1 MIDKKK
7 FPVRNSALDF
17 IRDILRDSKVVVFLI
32 LGCVILTSFVFMVIN
47 FFVDNQKA
55 IEDYFVSLDP
65 NGVSII
71 PVLKVSMYVVGGL
84 ILLFFAVTLFKIFH
98 HETRKREALKGEGIR
113 QFVTVQKV
121 EVVREVG
128 EGEVVEYL
136 NVFVTTPLEKKCVFE
151 FPIDEDIEAGDKVMI
166 VYHPSNPDFFQLV
179 SENKKSVI
187 QKVRKTV
194 ESK

>member
-17 IRDILRDSKVVVFLI
+17 IRDILRDQKVVIFLV

-47 FFVDNQKA
+47 FLIDNQKA
-55 IEDYFVSLDP
+55 IEDYFVSQKLNEASMKP
-65 NGVSII
+65 LLEV
-71 PVLKVSMYVVGGL
+71 PMYVVVGL
-84 ILLFFAVTLFKIFH
+84 ILTFFAVTLSKIFH
-98 HETRKREALKGEGIR
+98 HEARKREALKGQGIR

-136 NVFVTTPLEKKCVFE
+136 NVFVTTPLEKKCVFS

-179 SENKKSVI
+179 SENKKRVI
-187 QKVRKTV
+187 QKVK
-194 ESK
+194 KAKHG